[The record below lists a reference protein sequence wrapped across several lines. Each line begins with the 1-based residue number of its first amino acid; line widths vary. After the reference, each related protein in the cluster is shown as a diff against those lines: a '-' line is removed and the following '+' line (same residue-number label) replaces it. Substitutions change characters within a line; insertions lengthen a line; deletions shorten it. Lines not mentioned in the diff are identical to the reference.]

1 MTRRHRCDSKKYEH
15 NGETHTLVE
24 WAEILGV
31 TTSALRKR
39 MQAGRPPDQVFA
51 PDLRITSGERKYF
64 RKYLRKLARQAE
76 EREEANERDIQ
87 DNNDI

>member
-1 MTRRHRCDSKKYEH
+1 MDRKHRRDSKKYEH

-51 PDLRITSGERKYF
+51 PDLRITSGERKYL
-64 RKYLRKLARQAE
+64 RKYLRKLERQAE
-76 EREEANERDIQ
+76 EREEANEQ

>member
-1 MTRRHRCDSKKYEH
+1 MGRKHRRDSKKYEH

-51 PDLRITSGERKYF
+51 SDLRITSGERKYF
-64 RKYLRKLARQAE
+64 RKYLRKLEREAE
-76 EREEANERDIQ
+76 ERTNEQ
-87 DNNDI
+87 DTDND

>member
-1 MTRRHRCDSKKYEH
+1 MGRKHRRDSKKYEH

-24 WAEILGV
+24 WAGILGG

-64 RKYLRKLARQAE
+64 RKYLRKLERQAV
-76 EREEANERDIQ
+76 EREEANEQ

>member
-1 MTRRHRCDSKKYEH
+1 MGRKHRRDSKKYEH

-64 RKYLRKLARQAE
+64 RKYLRKLERQAV
-76 EREEANERDIQ
+76 EREEANEQ